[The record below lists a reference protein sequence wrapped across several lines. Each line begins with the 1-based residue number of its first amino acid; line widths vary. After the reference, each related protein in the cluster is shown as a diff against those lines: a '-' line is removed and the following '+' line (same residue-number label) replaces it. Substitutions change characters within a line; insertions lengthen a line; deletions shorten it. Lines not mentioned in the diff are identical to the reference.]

1 MQEKFCAL
9 TYNKALISFLNPHAK
24 LIVWRV
30 ARKVKFRMRKINF
43 LFVFIFILVT
53 AFVFTACNTSED
65 AYADAED
72 TQTAEEEADVEETES
87 EETTAS
93 EEEAAADDAELTAP
107 DPSFTNTVGTC
118 RVKTDPAFAYPAVTE
133 ADWSIGPAD
142 AEVTIIIYSDLQ
154 CPYCA
159 MMDPSINELYQ
170 AHADETRM
178 VFRHFPL
185 DYHANAK
192 AAAIASEVVGEALG
206 AEAFFEFISTIF
218 ATQAEWQELSA
229 EDFTAYLVALVESSY
244 GLDGDEFT
252 ARMGD
257 AEIAELVDADYTG
270 GQAFV
275 SGTPFVMINGIPLMY
290 FPKTITSFE
299 DAYAFAKNYPN
310 LVYKECPEM
319 TVDMEK
325 QYLVTVITTKG
336 SFVMELYPKSA
347 PYTVNSF
354 LFLAKD
360 GYYNNSP
367 FHRVID
373 GFVAQAGTGI
383 TGELG
388 TGYEFD
394 NEIDRNLKYDKAGVV
409 GMANAGE
416 NTNGSQFFITYAPQP
431 TLDGSYTI
439 FGQVIE
445 GMDVVESLT
454 KVNPQTDETAIAPDT
469 IISVVVTVK

>member
-1 MQEKFCAL
+1 MQEKICAL
-9 TYNKALISFLNPHAK
+9 TYNKALICFINLHAK
-24 LIVWRV
+24 LLIWRV
-30 ARKVKFRMRKINF
+30 ARKVKFRMRKINL
-43 LFVFIFILVT
+43 LFVFMIILLAVF
-53 AFVFTACNTSED
+53 AFTACTTAED
-65 AYADAED
+65 AYADADD
-72 TQTAEEEADVEETES
+72 TQSTEGEADTEGKADEAS
-87 EETTAS
+87 AS
-93 EEEAAADDAELTAP
+93 EEEVDDASLSAP

-118 RVKTDPAFAYPAVTE
+118 RVKTDPAFAYPPVTE
-133 ADWSIGPAD
+133 EDWSIGPAD
-142 AEVTIIIYSDLQ
+142 AEVTIIIYSDMQ

-206 AEAFFEFISTIF
+206 AETFFDFVSVMF
-218 ATQAEWQELSA
+218 AKQAEWQELSA
-229 EDFTAYLVALVESSY
+229 EDFTAYLVTLAETSY
-244 GLDGDEFT
+244 GLNAEEFT

-257 AEIAELVDADYTG
+257 ADISELVDADYTG

-290 FPKTITSFE
+290 FPKTIASFE
-299 DAYAFAKNYPN
+299 DAYTFAKNYPN
-310 LVYKECPEM
+310 LVYQECPDM
-319 TVDMEK
+319 TIDLEK
-325 QYLVTVITTKG
+325 QYLVTVKTTKG

-360 GYYNNSP
+360 GYYDNSP
-367 FHRVID
+367 FHRVIE

-394 NEIDRNLKYDKAGVV
+394 NEIDPNLKYDKAGVV

-416 NTNGSQFFITYAPQP
+416 NTNSSQFFITYAPQP

-454 KVNPQTDETAIAPDT
+454 KVNPQTDQTAIAPDT